1 MPQGAVLDLAA
12 TFRRRRHMLLDRL
25 HTAAALA
32 LTEAQAM
39 GQAAGAGLNPESPFT
54 RIEVSRAQ
62 LLDSS
67 VRAFAM

>member
-1 MPQGAVLDLAA
+1 
-12 TFRRRRHMLLDRL
+12 MLLDRL